1 MNMYKIFKNVSSYLR
16 LNRKGDSSIKKLRN
30 RGVIIGDNC
39 HIYGS
44 IDSGHEFLVSIG
56 NNVTL
61 ASGSRLLTHDGST
74 KKILGYSKV
83 GRIDIGDDVF
93 IGAASI
99 VLPNVKIGNRV
110 IIGAGSVVTKD
121 VPDNS
126 VAAGNPAKVIGTY
139 DEFVHKNKELFE
151 RAPIWNTHYSKKTD
165 AEKQEM
171 KDALY
176 ESGYGFDI

>member
-1 MNMYKIFKNVSSYLR
+1 MSISTFLAKVAQFLR
-16 LNRKGDSSIKKLRN
+16 
-30 RGVIIGDNC
+30 RGQSVDDFRRRGAVIGDNC

-44 IDSGHEFLVSIG
+44 IDHGHEYLVTIG
-56 NNVTL
+56 NNVTV
-61 ASGSRLLTHDGST
+61 ASGARLLTHDGST

-110 IIGAGSVVTKD
+110 IVGAGSVVTKD
-121 VPDNS
+121 IPDNS
-126 VAAGNPAKVIGTY
+126 VAVGNPARVIGTY
-139 DEFVHKNKELFE
+139 DNFVAKNQALFE
-151 RAPIWNTHYSKKTD
+151 ITPHQDTHYSVKTKE
-165 AEKQEM
+165 EKQSM
-171 KDALY
+171 KDALL